1 MYSMYLSLFDTIC
14 MYRSF
19 LSGYRIMF
27 LIGFKKKVFSHHLFV
42 SALDHFWPLLT
53 TFGLLSSHKERL
65 LRSLCTVSQYLLVI
79 TSAGRFRYFPLL
91 GSAWQ
96 VPESAT
102 QDDVAEEPVK
112 SPEACG

>member
-1 MYSMYLSLFDTIC
+1 MYLSLFDTIC

-19 LSGYRIMF
+19 LSGYRIRF
-27 LIGFKKKVFSHHLFV
+27 LIGFKEKSSLTIFLSLLWTTFG
-42 SALDHFWPLLT
+42 PLLT
-53 TFGLLSSHKERL
+53 TFGLPCSHKERL
-65 LRSLCTVSQYLLVI
+65 LRSLCTVSQYLLGI

-96 VPESAT
+96 VRESAT